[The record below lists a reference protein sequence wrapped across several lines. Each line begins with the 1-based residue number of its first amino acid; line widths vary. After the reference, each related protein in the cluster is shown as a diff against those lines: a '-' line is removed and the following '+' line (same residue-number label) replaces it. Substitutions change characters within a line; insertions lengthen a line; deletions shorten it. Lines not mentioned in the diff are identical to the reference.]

1 MSSSDSSDDD
11 DDGMEPTEDQRRQ
24 VADRP
29 HPLGRMPRELI
40 AAYERGES
48 RLELLIE
55 ARYLRQIAGA
65 GQNLPQPLLER
76 LMRSRDTNQP
86 FLIYRTIGGGMP
98 VDPSSLWFELTSSGS
113 NGVAMLV
120 LDESYILIHAED
132 PDEHDPYLN
141 LLECART
148 PELDASIQAFVRSTG
163 GHPLHA
169 VADPE
174 APRQISEVST
184 KDWAQNCA
192 VRYSERLLDD
202 ELAALFMRDIL
213 RFLKGREVLTYGM
226 WCDADLDPQD
236 VRSLFLHDDTPR
248 HRRLISFLLHKL
260 SIHALWQRTLP
271 PPGARRRRRNWF
283 ARGPHVLR
291 RALVEK
297 NRATTGQRRKRTR
310 RFKDACFTRFVYETS
325 PKPMFMLIVSYL

>member
-1 MSSSDSSDDD
+1 MSSSEDD
-11 DDGMEPTEDQRRQ
+11 DDGMEPTEGQRRQ

-55 ARYLRQIAGA
+55 ARYLREIAGA
-65 GQNLPQPLLER
+65 DQNLPQPLLER
-76 LMRSRDTNQP
+76 LMRSRETNQP
-86 FLIYRTIGGGMP
+86 FLIYRTIGGGVP
-98 VDPSSLWFELTSSGS
+98 VDPASLWFELTSSGS

-148 PELDASIQAFVRSTG
+148 PELDASMQAFVRSTG

-271 PPGARRRRRNWF
+271 PPGARRRQRNWV